1 MKKVIGEKK
10 DYGASLIVP
19 RELRNRIRVHCATH
33 SLWIG
38 KFVTTVIT
46 DYLDNFEGK
55 NTDKNEQ

>member
-33 SLWIG
+33 SLCNS

-46 DYLDNFEGK
+46 DYLDNF
-55 NTDKNEQ
+55 DKTNS

>member
-1 MKKVIGEKK
+1 MKKVTGEKK

-46 DYLDNFEGK
+46 DYLDNF
-55 NTDKNEQ
+55 DKTNS